1 MKLGIS
7 SIASSSSGNSYLI
20 SDGKTH
26 LVLDAGVSCKK
37 ITGTL
42 ESYGI
47 EQDEVSGIFITHEHT
62 DHVKSIGA
70 LAKKLS
76 NAKVYSSHGTVYNC
90 DKFEK
95 VPRERTVYMSA
106 QDEVKRG
113 DIIVKA
119 FSLSHDAKEPLG
131 FSFTSE
137 DSKITVVTDTGIVTD
152 EIFDEIRSSD
162 VVVLEANHEVNILE
176 YGPYPYNL
184 KRRIL
189 SDLGH
194 LSNVTAGKVIT
205 KAIEEHRSADKGK
218 MEVLLA
224 HLSSTNNTPEQA
236 RITVANIL
244 EENGMFEGRDF
255 DLRVARK
262 DVPSK
267 MLHK

>member
-37 ITGTL
+37 ITGAL
-42 ESYGI
+42 EAYGI
-47 EQDEVSGIFITHEHT
+47 EQESVSGIFITHEHT
-62 DHVKSIGA
+62 DHVKSIGT
-70 LAKKLS
+70 LIKKLG
-76 NAKVYSSHGTVYNC
+76 NAKVYSSRGTAYNC
-90 DKFEK
+90 DKFERI
-95 VPRERTVYMSA
+95 PYERITYMSS

-113 DIIVKA
+113 GIVVKA
-119 FSLSHDAKEPLG
+119 FSLSHDAAEPIG

-137 DSKITVVTDTGIVTD
+137 DSKLTVVTDTGIVTD
-152 EIFDEIRSSD
+152 EIFDEIKKSD

-189 SDLGH
+189 SDIGH
-194 LSNVTAGKVIT
+194 LSNVTAGNVIT
-205 KAIEEHRSADKGK
+205 KAVEAHRSADKGK

-255 DLRVARK
+255 DLRVALNNE
-262 DVPSK
+262 PSK